1 MSDVTNEAILVEA
14 LLIYEDLILE
24 ALCDAGLEYE
34 DALRHYRRYDW
45 PVYDQEVQVVL
56 SQYHIDDEN
65 IH

>member
-1 MSDVTNEAILVEA
+1 MSDTTNEAVLVEA

-34 DALRHYRRYDW
+34 DALRHYRNYDW
-45 PVYDQEVQVVL
+45 PIYDAEVVEVL
-56 SQYHIDDEN
+56 SNYSIDDVH